1 MFTKFM
7 QLILTINF
15 AHRENTE
22 YGKIT
27 LIMVQ
32 LNVLVSRRQ
41 NDKEKIV
48 LFYFIGVTQSNS
60 TTLTLWMW
68 INVGTYYT
76 ANERKIKH
84 QIFENVPVE
93 DQLNRNMF
101 GV

>member
-15 AHRENTE
+15 AHQENTE

-41 NDKEKIV
+41 NGKEKIV
-48 LFYFIGVTQSNS
+48 LFYFIGVTQSTS
-60 TTLTLWMW
+60 TNYNTHS
-68 INVGTYYT
+68 VD
-76 ANERKIKH
+76 
-84 QIFENVPVE
+84 V
-93 DQLNRNMF
+93 DQCGYILHSK
-101 GV
+101 